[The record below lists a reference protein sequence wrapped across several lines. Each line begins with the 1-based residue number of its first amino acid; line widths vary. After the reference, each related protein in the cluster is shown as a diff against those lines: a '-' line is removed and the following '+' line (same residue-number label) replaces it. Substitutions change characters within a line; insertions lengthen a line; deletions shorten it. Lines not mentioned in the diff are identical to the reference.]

1 LEFFERIRPGLSTT
15 GDRGATLPITVAGMA
30 LESAGLQREFAM
42 SVMAE
47 EDERHPNVRF
57 DFYGPQYARFGSA
70 TAAEVRRDVYGEDI
84 GQQNWQTA
92 AERAEVVDLL
102 RIDADSR
109 VLDIACGAGGPSLA
123 LVERTGCRLTGL
135 DVEAAG
141 IARAEA
147 QASLRGLT
155 DRATFAVADCGAQ
168 LSFEDGSFDALLC
181 IDAILH
187 LGDRLKTFAEWARVL
202 DQGGRVLFTD
212 GAVLT
217 GPVAKSEL
225 DIRAAMGSCLFVP
238 PGFNEEAVAAVGLTL
253 VRRDDRTTATAE
265 TATKWHAARSRRTT
279 LLVAEEGADWFAQRQ
294 LFLATTG
301 ELARSRRLS
310 RFLYVAEK
318 PSTAAARTLSAL
330 RG

>member
-1 LEFFERIRPGLSTT
+1 
-15 GDRGATLPITVAGMA
+15 M
-30 LESAGLQREFAM
+30 REV
-42 SVMAE
+42 VMAPD
-47 EDERHPNVRF
+47 DEQRPSIRF

-70 TAAEVRRDVYGEDI
+70 TAAEVRREVYGEDI
-84 GQQNWQTA
+84 GQQNWQTV
-92 AERAEVVDLL
+92 AEQAEVVDLL
-102 RIDADSR
+102 CIDAESR

-141 IARAEA
+141 IAYAQA
-147 QASLRGLT
+147 QASLRGLS
-155 DRATFAVADCGAQ
+155 DRATFAVANCGAR
-168 LSFEDGSFDALLC
+168 LPFEDGSFDAVLC

-187 LGDRLKTFAEWARVL
+187 LGDRVKTLADWARLL
-202 DQGGRVLFTD
+202 DKGGRVLFTD

-238 PGFNEEAVAAVGLTL
+238 PGFNEEAVAAVGLAL

-265 TATKWHAARSRRTT
+265 TAAKWHVARSRRTD
-279 LLVAEEGADWFAQRQ
+279 LLVGEEGADWFAQRQ

-318 PSTAAARTLSAL
+318 PSRRQFYNA
-330 RG
+330 GP

>member
-1 LEFFERIRPGLSTT
+1 
-15 GDRGATLPITVAGMA
+15 
-30 LESAGLQREFAM
+30 M
-42 SVMAE
+42 SEVVMAE
-47 EDERHPNVRF
+47 EEQHPSVRF

-70 TAAEVRRDVYGEDI
+70 TAAEMRREVYGEDI
-84 GQQNWQTA
+84 GQTNWQTA

-141 IARAEA
+141 IVHAEA

-155 DRATFAVADCGAQ
+155 DRATFAVADCGAL
-168 LSFEDGSFDALLC
+168 LSFEDGSFDAVLC

-187 LGDRLKTFAEWARVL
+187 LGDRLKTLAEWARLL

-225 DIRAAMGSCLFVP
+225 DIRAAIGAFLFAP
-238 PGFNEEAVAAVGLTL
+238 PGFNEEAIAAVGLTL
-253 VRRDDRTTATAE
+253 LRHDDCTTATAE
-265 TATKWHAARSRRTT
+265 TAAKWHAARSRRTT
-279 LLVAEEGADWFAQRQ
+279 LLMGEEGADWFAQRQ

-318 PSTAAARTLSAL
+318 PFAAAARTQSSL
-330 RG
+330 RSWWATLAGRRCPQL